1 VKQKS
6 KRWFIHLIYPAL
18 GLVVLAFV
26 LYNARAAAQVLG
38 LGWLAIGIIVAVVLK
53 ARGREIKTISV
64 E

>member
-1 VKQKS
+1 M
-6 KRWFIHLIYPAL
+6 
-18 GLVVLAFV
+18 GLVVLAIV

-38 LGWLAIGIIVAVVLK
+38 LAWLAIGIIVALIIK